1 VEPITAIE
9 AYGVRKYLRVWSAY
23 SKGLLGAVEVTSEM
37 SRQPMHRLFAVSV
50 LIKGVDGVLETI
62 GGILLMFVSPKALNS
77 LVIFFIAHELSEH
90 PDDWFATS
98 LRHAVLNL
106 SSDTKLFVSVY
117 LVAHGL
123 VKVFLVAGLLRK
135 KLWAYPAALWFLGI
149 FILYQLYRFS
159 HTHSL
164 GLLALSAF
172 DLFVAS
178 LVWLEYRSQKQHVYN
193 AR

>member
-1 VEPITAIE
+1 VNI
-9 AYGVRKYLRVWSAY
+9 
-23 SKGLLGAVEVTSEM
+23 TSEM
-37 SRQPMHRLFAVSV
+37 SLQHVHRLFAASV
-50 LIKGVDGVLETI
+50 LIKGMDGVLETI
-62 GGILLMFVSPKALNS
+62 GGILFMFVDPKALSS
-77 LVIFFIAHELSEH
+77 LVISFTTHELSED
-90 PDDWFATS
+90 PDNWFATT
-98 LRHAVLNL
+98 LRHLVHNL

-123 VKVFLVAGLLRK
+123 IKIFLVAGLLRE

-149 FILYQLYRFS
+149 FLLYQFYQFS

-178 LVWLEYRSQKQHVYN
+178 LVWLEYRSRKQHGSE
-193 AR
+193 

>member
-1 VEPITAIE
+1 M
-9 AYGVRKYLRVWSAY
+9 RKYLRVCSAY
-23 SKGLLGAVEVTSEM
+23 SNGLRGAAEATSAM
-37 SRQPMHRLFAVSV
+37 SRQHMHRLFAVSV

-62 GGILLMFVSPKALNS
+62 GGILLLLVSPKALNS
-77 LVIFFIAHELSEH
+77 LVIFFTAHELSED

-98 LRHAVLNL
+98 LRHAVLSL

-123 VKVFLVAGLLRK
+123 IKFFLVVGLLREK
-135 KLWAYPAALWFLGI
+135 RWAYPTALWFLGI

-164 GLLALSAF
+164 GLVALSAF
-172 DLFVAS
+172 DLFMVV
-178 LVWLEYRSQKQHVYN
+178 LVWLEYRSQKQPAYS

>member
-1 VEPITAIE
+1 VFRCERYALDQSTTH
-9 AYGVRKYLRVWSAY
+9 S
-23 SKGLLGAVEVTSEM
+23 VEVSSEI
-37 SRQPMHRLFAVSV
+37 SRQHVHRLFAVSI

-62 GGILLMFVSPKALNS
+62 GGILLMFVSPEALNS
-77 LVIFFIAHELSEH
+77 LVLFLTAHELSDH
-90 PDDWFATS
+90 PDDWVATS
-98 LRHAVLNL
+98 LRHAVHNL
-106 SSDTKLFVSVY
+106 SSDTKLFVSGY

-123 VKVFLVAGLLRK
+123 VKVFLVAGLLRQ

-164 GLLALSAF
+164 GLLVLSAF

-178 LVWLEYRSQKQHVYN
+178 LVGLEYRSQKHHADD

>member
-1 VEPITAIE
+1 M
-9 AYGVRKYLRVWSAY
+9 SFM
-23 SKGLLGAVEVTSEM
+23 LLSGRGRADLAAEVTGETSP
-37 SRQPMHRLFAVSV
+37 QLVHRLFAASV

-62 GGILLMFVSPKALNS
+62 GGILFMFVSPKALSS
-77 LVIFFIAHELSEH
+77 LVISFTAHELSED
-90 PDDWFATS
+90 PDDWLATS
-98 LRHAVLNL
+98 LRHAVHNL

-123 VKVFLVAGLLRK
+123 IKVFLVAGLLRK

-149 FILYQLYRFS
+149 FILYQLYQFS
-159 HTHSL
+159 HTHSP

-172 DLFVAS
+172 DIFVAS
-178 LVWLEYRSQKQHVYN
+178 LVRLEYRSQKQRAYA

>member
-1 VEPITAIE
+1 MASWK
-9 AYGVRKYLRVWSAY
+9 RS
-23 SKGLLGAVEVTSEM
+23 
-37 SRQPMHRLFAVSV
+37 AVSS
-50 LIKGVDGVLETI
+50 
-62 GGILLMFVSPKALNS
+62 LLFVSPKALNS
-77 LVIFFIAHELSEH
+77 LVIFFTAHELSED
-90 PDDWFATS
+90 PDDWFATT
-98 LRHAVLNL
+98 LRHAVNNL

-149 FILYQLYRFS
+149 FILYQLYRFG
-159 HTHSL
+159 HTHAL

-178 LVWLEYRSQKQHVYN
+178 LVWLEYRSQKQHAYN
-193 AR
+193 ANSSCRPAIGSSRQVIMPRSRTKKWRQLWS

>member
-1 VEPITAIE
+1 
-9 AYGVRKYLRVWSAY
+9 
-23 SKGLLGAVEVTSEM
+23 M
-37 SRQPMHRLFAVSV
+37 SRQYVHRLFAASV

-62 GGILLMFVSPKALNS
+62 GGILFMFVSPKALNTVVAF
-77 LVIFFIAHELSEH
+77 LTAHELSED
-90 PDDWFATS
+90 PDDWFATT
-98 LRHAVLNL
+98 LRHVVHNL
-106 SSDTKLFVSVY
+106 SSDTKLFVSAY
-117 LVAHGL
+117 LVAHGFI
-123 VKVFLVAGLLRK
+123 KCFLVAGLLRK

-172 DLFVAS
+172 DVFVAS
-178 LVWLEYRSQKQHVYN
+178 LVWLEYRSQKQPPYF

>member
-1 VEPITAIE
+1 M
-9 AYGVRKYLRVWSAY
+9 LRPATHSVA
-23 SKGLLGAVEVTSEM
+23 VTSKI
-37 SRQPMHRLFAVSV
+37 SQQQVHRLFAASV

-62 GGILLMFVSPKALNS
+62 GGFLFMFVSPKALNS
-77 LVIFFIAHELSEH
+77 LVVFFTAHELSED
-90 PDDWFATS
+90 PDDWFATT
-98 LRHAVLNL
+98 LRHAVHNL
-106 SSDTKLFVSVY
+106 SSDTKLFVSAY

-149 FILYQLYRFS
+149 FLLYQLYRFS

-164 GLLALSAF
+164 GLLALSAL

-178 LVWLEYRSQKQHVYN
+178 LVWLEYRSQKQHAYN